1 MRKLQEIE
9 PRVQHYPGT
18 KYGLFSKSFLY
29 IKKKYKS
36 LSMHESK
43 DDKWNLMQS
52 SSGGYLNLN

>member
-29 IKKKYKS
+29 IKKKYTS

-43 DDKWNLMQS
+43 DDK
-52 SSGGYLNLN
+52 